1 MVVLR
6 GEGCCT
12 SSNKSFRVITPQLV
26 KAVEQHICAAIQAAH
41 IDSIPVII
49 QVSQTCQLSAGSINL
64 LSSTQVKRV
73 VHLRDLTTQKDDA
86 SLICLSS

>member
-1 MVVLR
+1 M
-6 GEGCCT
+6 
-12 SSNKSFRVITPQLV
+12 
-26 KAVEQHICAAIQAAH
+26 AVEQHIYAAIQAVG
-41 IDSIPVII
+41 IDSVPVTI
-49 QVSQTCQLSAGSINL
+49 QLTYQLSAGSINL